1 LLDMPRLLSTLS
13 AMAVAGALV
22 AGCGSSDDGSS
33 DSAASGGGGY
43 GGGAPAKT
51 TTTAP
56 AATTGSG
63 AALKLAADET
73 DGLAFDQKALTAKA
87 GTVTITMDNPS
98 SDSLPHAIAV
108 EGPGG
113 VDEDGAVAQP
123 GGTSKVTV
131 DLKPG
136 TYTFYCPV
144 GSHRSAGMEGT
155 LTVR

>member
-1 LLDMPRLLSTLS
+1 MPRLLSTLS

-22 AGCGSSDDGSS
+22 AGCGSGDDGSS
-33 DSAASGGGGY
+33 DATAAGGGGY
-43 GGGAPAKT
+43 GAGTPAKT
-51 TTTAP
+51 TTAAP
-56 AATTGSG
+56 AAAAG
-63 AALKLAADET
+63 AGGTLKLAADET
-73 DGLAFDQKALTAKA
+73 NGLAFDHKTLTAKA

-98 SDSLPHAIAV
+98 TGSLPHAIAV

-123 GGTSKVTV
+123 GGTSKVSLK
-131 DLKPG
+131 LKPG

>member
-1 LLDMPRLLSTLS
+1 MSRLLSTVS
-13 AMAVAGALV
+13 AVAVAGALV

-73 DGLAFDQKALTAKA
+73 DGLAFDRKALTAKA

-98 SDSLPHAIAV
+98 SGSLPHAIAV